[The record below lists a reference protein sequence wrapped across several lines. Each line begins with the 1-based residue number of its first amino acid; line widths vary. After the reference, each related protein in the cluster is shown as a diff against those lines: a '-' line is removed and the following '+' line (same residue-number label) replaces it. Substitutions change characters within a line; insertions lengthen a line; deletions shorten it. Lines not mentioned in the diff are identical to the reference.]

1 MGHPLTQVVL
11 TRTPKPTRETARVNL
26 KQLPR
31 LTPAL
36 LAILLIIG
44 LRLIALRSDPFPR
57 LDFSAALMTDEGFN
71 IHNARNLVLFGHL
84 QTDEY
89 NNMLFSPLYHFGQ
102 VAVFSLFGVGSVQ
115 ARLISVVC
123 SLLTLA
129 LLWAAL
135 RRAFDNRIALT
146 AIIFLGL
153 DHTNLLYNRMA
164 LMDTPAAMFA
174 VMAFYAFVRSMT
186 GERRLISQK
195 QRWLWLMACG
205 ALIASTVTVRTVG
218 IYLVPVPFIALGLQI
233 FRHEEESSSR
243 RLERQLILKDILVLV
258 LGILVVFGL
267 YFLLWYRP
275 HYAEL
280 ASLSSY
286 YKRRQAPTS
295 LGNLALNVYHGIL
308 GDKRALTEYLIRH
321 SPVLFTLALLGLVS
335 RPKTSTPSIQMYL
348 VAWLVLGWGLLVTTS
363 YSPSR
368 YYVTTYPAMAALAAV
383 TVWQLP
389 EIWMRLHQVNIKARL
404 LRGALT
410 WFLVYHAG
418 LLFLNHFGIRSRSWA
433 PVLIY
438 GLPSAFVILDLCFS
452 ILDWVAVRLRSRI
465 RYPRTATAA
474 GFALWLIFNGYWLG
488 GWLLG
493 LDYTQYQMS
502 QWLARNLPAG
512 SVLIGDVAPGV
523 CLDNGFIVVYVEPK
537 LWNDVRPVESMG
549 ARYPNAPRYIV
560 MDDRWKESF
569 WMVHYPEL
577 VTPERRIK
585 LAQVINWQVG
595 VYPVEP

>member
-1 MGHPLTQVVL
+1 MT
-11 TRTPKPTRETARVNL
+11 L

-102 VAVFSLFGVGSVQ
+102 VAVFSLFGVGSAQ

-129 LLWAAL
+129 LFWAAL
-135 RRAFDNRIALT
+135 RRAWDNRIAIT
-146 AIIFLGL
+146 AILFLGL

-164 LMDTPAAMFA
+164 LMDTPAALFA

-186 GERRLISQK
+186 GERKPVSQK

-205 ALIASTVTVRTVG
+205 ALIALTVTVRTVG
-218 IYLVPVPFIALGLQI
+218 IYLVPVPFIALGVQL
-233 FRHEEESSSR
+233 FRRPEESSSR
-243 RLERQLILKDILVLV
+243 RLERLLKDFLV
-258 LGILVVFGL
+258 LGFAILMVFGL
-267 YFLLWYRP
+267 YFLLWYWP
-275 HYAEL
+275 HHAEL
-280 ASLSSY
+280 ANMSSY
-286 YKRRQAPTS
+286 YRRRQTPSS
-295 LGNLALNVYHGIL
+295 LGKLALNVYRGVL
-308 GDKRALTEYLIRH
+308 GDKRALIEYLIRH
-321 SPVLFTLALLGLVS
+321 TPILFTLALLGLVPGPRKS
-335 RPKTSTPSIQMYL
+335 RPSVQVYL
-348 VAWLVLGWGLLVTTS
+348 VAWLLLGWGLLATTS

-383 TVWQLP
+383 TLWHLP
-389 EIWMRLHQVNIKARL
+389 EIWMRLQQLNIKARL
-404 LRGALT
+404 LRGVLS

-433 PVLIY
+433 PALIY
-438 GLPSAFVILDLCFS
+438 GLPSAFAILDLRFL
-452 ILDWVAVRLRSRI
+452 ILDRVAAQVRSRI
-465 RYPRTATAA
+465 RYPHSATAA
-474 GFALWLIFNGYWLG
+474 VLALWIIFNGYWLG

-502 QWLARNLPAG
+502 QWLAQNLPAG

-560 MDDRWKESF
+560 MDDRWKERF
-569 WMVHYPEL
+569 WMVQYPEL

-585 LAQVINWQVG
+585 LATVLNWQVG